1 MGAATTIRLQVEECL
16 ARRVP
21 AALTYLTS
29 DDLMGRVIV
38 EIS

>member
-1 MGAATTIRLQVEECL
+1 MSIAGHVSQQML
-16 ARRVP
+16 AQFQDVP

-29 DDLMGRVIV
+29 DDLMGRVIA